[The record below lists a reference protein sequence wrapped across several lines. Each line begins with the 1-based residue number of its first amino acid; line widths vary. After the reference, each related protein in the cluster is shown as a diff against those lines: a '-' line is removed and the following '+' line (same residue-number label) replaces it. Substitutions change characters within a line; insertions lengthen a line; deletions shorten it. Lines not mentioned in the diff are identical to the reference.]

1 MNTLHMHILEIS
13 WLCTMTEPRCTDT
26 PVAMSTPSCRILALK
41 YHYPRAET
49 GGKKRY
55 AWWWCQ
61 WKWESKN
68 PLLHKINEN
77 TSKNCQNHFFKTLKI
92 DHRFFKGFIYLFL
105 ERGEGREKKRQR
117 TIDVWLPL
125 ARPPLWTWPTTQ
137 ACALTGN
144 QTDDLLVSR
153 MAFNPLSHTSQG
165 LSIGL

>member
-49 GGKKRY
+49 GEKKRY

-77 TSKNCQNHFFKTLKI
+77 KHKTVKTIWRLRHLQGALNLWYVLG
-92 DHRFFKGFIYLFL
+92 DLEAHAHEQGHVCTL
-105 ERGEGREKKRQR
+105 ERPKKALNFQ
-117 TIDVWLPL
+117 LCNSGYL
-125 ARPPLWTWPTTQ
+125 EAR
-137 ACALTGN
+137 
-144 QTDDLLVSR
+144 SK
-153 MAFNPLSHTSQG
+153 H
-165 LSIGL
+165 